1 MGHQEIG
8 SITAVAI
15 DKDKNSQQAVKW
27 AVENLTIKSRTIILV
42 HVFLQQSMH
51 SPDRCP
57 TAHEMHRFFLPF
69 RGLCARRG
77 VAAREVILVGVDVA
91 SLLSEYICGCS
102 IANIVVGAS
111 NRGVLARAFKNP
123 DVPTILG
130 KSVPDFCSVYVVS
143 SKGRVHNIRTATR
156 PPSGNK
162 SGHHSSLSSLSLPD
176 THFSGDYCSQGT
188 RRSSAGSMESSDGGC
203 QKGRVER
210 MGGDRWDGFQGC
222 KTPLLPP
229 SAASTVSYSSESIPR
244 SEWESMSSISSASS
258 AKSITD
264 NNTAQTLLRQLGSR
278 NMCSPEATPRGPKPT
293 NHFGNK
299 NPSPAKTTQQM
310 LHDKHSQLNLRGGY
324 SGDASFCSEAE
335 TELSGPTTCSSNVSF
350 GQFEHSVISDAT
362 SGSSIISAI
371 GVEEDDELIRLRQE
385 LNRTLA
391 KLNEA
396 TKQAN
401 AAKEAFVFHYQV
413 RGIDERKPE
422 EKHRL
427 EDSKQAQETPLL
439 TIKREKHKSKSDFG
453 AEMESQKKKDTEFK
467 RQQEGVDT
475 LEHKFQYRR
484 YTIEE
489 IEVAT
494 NYFADS
500 GKIGEGGYGPVFR
513 AFMDCMDVAIK
524 ALRPDIPQGHKQF
537 QQEIEILSSLRHPNM
552 VLLMGACH
560 EYGCLVYEYMDNGS
574 LDDRLYCKNNTPP
587 IPWNIRFKIAA
598 EIATALHFLHKTKP
612 APIVHRD
619 IKPANILLDRNY
631 VSKIADVGLA
641 RLVPPSVADCVTQ
654 YQMTAAA
661 GTFCYIDPEYQQTGK
676 LSTKSDVYSLGVLL
690 LQIITARPPIGL
702 AHHVKMAIEG
712 GNFADILD
720 PAVNDWPVQ
729 DALSY
734 AKLAVQCCELK
745 GSDRPDLG
753 SVILPELERLRDLK
767 IFQKPY
773 Q

>member
-1 MGHQEIG
+1 
-8 SITAVAI
+8 
-15 DKDKNSQQAVKW
+15 
-27 AVENLTIKSRTIILV
+27 
-42 HVFLQQSMH
+42 MH
-51 SPDRCP
+51 S
-57 TAHEMHRFFLPF
+57 FFLPF

-91 SLLSEYICGCS
+91 TSLSEYICGCS

-111 NRGVLARAFKNP
+111 NRGVLARAFKNA
-123 DVPTILG
+123 DVPTSLG
-130 KSVPDFCSVYVVS
+130 KSVPDFCSVHVVS
-143 SKGRVHNIRTATR
+143 SKGKVHNIRTATR
-156 PPSGNK
+156 PPVGGK
-162 SGHHSSLSSLSLPD
+162 SGHHSPLSSLPSPD
-176 THFSGDYCSQGT
+176 THFIGDFPSQGT
-188 RRSSAGSMESSDGGC
+188 WRSSAGSMESCDGGS
-203 QKGRVER
+203 QGWVER
-210 MGGDRWDGFQGC
+210 RGGDPWDGFQGC
-222 KTPLLPP
+222 KNPLPPP
-229 SAASTVSYSSESIPR
+229 SAASTISYSSESIPR
-244 SEWESMSSISSASS
+244 SQWESMSSISSASS

-264 NNTAQTLLRQLGSR
+264 NNTSQMLLRQLGCR
-278 NMCSPEATPRGPKPT
+278 NMTSPQATPRGPRPT
-293 NHFGNK
+293 NNYGNK
-299 NPSPAKTTQQM
+299 NPSPAKTSAGSMQQM
-310 LHDKHSQLNLRGGY
+310 LHDKHSQLNLHGGY
-324 SGDASFCSEAE
+324 TGDSSFCSEAE
-335 TELSGPTTCSSNVSF
+335 TELSGPTTLSSNVSF
-350 GQFEHSVISDAT
+350 GHYEHSVISDAT
-362 SGSSIISAI
+362 SGASIISAI
-371 GVEEDDELIRLRQE
+371 GVEEDEEVIRLRQE

-396 TKQAN
+396 TKQADF
-401 AAKEAFVFHYQV
+401 AKQAV
-413 RGIDERKPE
+413 RGFERKPE

-427 EDSKQAQETPLL
+427 EDSKQAPALL
-439 TIKREKHKSKSDFG
+439 TIQREKHIKSKSTFG
-453 AEMESQKKKDTEFK
+453 EEMAQHKAELESQKKKDTEFK
-467 RQQEGVDT
+467 RQQEAVDT
-475 LEHKFQYRR
+475 LEHNKFQYRR

-524 ALRPDIPQGHKQF
+524 VLRPDISQGHIQF
-537 QQEIEILSSLRHPNM
+537 QQEIGILSSLRHPNM

-560 EYGCLVYEYMDNGS
+560 EYGCLVYEYLDNGS
-574 LDDRLYCKNNTPP
+574 LDDRLFCKNNTPP
-587 IPWNIRFKIAA
+587 IPCNIRFKIAA

-702 AHHVKMAIEG
+702 AHHVKMAIEE
-712 GNFADILD
+712 GNFAGILD

-734 AKLAVQCCELK
+734 ANLAVQCCELR
-745 GSDRPDLG
+745 GGDRPDLG